1 MKRKSVIVLENTN
14 PKAFDEKIECF
25 GNFKKMCLEKE
36 FPYHS
41 LKMFKFPITY
51 KDSVIYKVEFKQ
63 QVTVECCRS
72 GGFIAQKPIKST
84 TVEHSTNVH

>member
-41 LKMFKFPITY
+41 LKMLKFPITY
-51 KDSVIYKVEFKQ
+51 KDSVIYKVEFKKQ
-63 QVTVECCRS
+63 RQLS
-72 GGFIAQKPIKST
+72 I
-84 TVEHSTNVH
+84 NND

>member
-63 QVTVECCRS
+63 QVTVQLVAVANKLRLN
-72 GGFIAQKPIKST
+72 IQTQNK
-84 TVEHSTNVH
+84 N

>member
-14 PKAFDEKIECF
+14 PKAFDDKIECF

-63 QVTVECCRS
+63 QVTFC
-72 GGFIAQKPIKST
+72 GFVMVAENTTPILNLSLGKLM
-84 TVEHSTNVH
+84 

>member
-25 GNFKKMCLEKE
+25 GNFKKKMCLEKE

-41 LKMFKFPITY
+41 LKMLKFPITY
-51 KDSVIYKVEFKQ
+51 KNSVIYKVEFKQ
-63 QVTVECCRS
+63 QVWLVADLITKINKYGHNKKE
-72 GGFIAQKPIKST
+72 
-84 TVEHSTNVH
+84 N

>member
-1 MKRKSVIVLENTN
+1 MKRKSIIVLENIN

-41 LKMFKFPITY
+41 LKMFKFPVLF
-51 KDSVIYKVEFKQ
+51 KDFIIHKVEFK
-63 QVTVECCRS
+63 
-72 GGFIAQKPIKST
+72 
-84 TVEHSTNVH
+84 

>member
-63 QVTVECCRS
+63 QVTLSRLYGQCGKINRITPYKNYNPS
-72 GGFIAQKPIKST
+72 AK
-84 TVEHSTNVH
+84 